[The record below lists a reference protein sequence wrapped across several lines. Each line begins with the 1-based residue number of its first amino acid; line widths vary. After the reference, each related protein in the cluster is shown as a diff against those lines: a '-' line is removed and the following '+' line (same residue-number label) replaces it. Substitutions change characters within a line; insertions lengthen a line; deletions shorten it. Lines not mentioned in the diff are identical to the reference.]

1 MYRRQSLSLAAIACL
16 ALLYPPAQAE
26 ADELQQHL
34 RDQYQSKIFVFRAPN
49 IGNSLH
55 FDSTGHLL
63 EGSGGE
69 DWTIDSVV
77 QLEDLKVSGQRLEI
91 RARRLHLTWVPG
103 SGLEEAHDFDRN
115 RRPDKDEKKNR
126 SVRIVADLKA
136 GDISTGAVDTTLA
149 QVFLTSRD
157 SFADLL
163 PDYWKP
169 CVRAALG
176 DDAENKYP
184 SCRFS
189 PTLLA
194 VPGVALL
201 HSNESTND
209 RNEPDSG
216 TASNSRALRVG
227 RGITPPKLSLNP
239 EPEYS
244 DPARIARVQGS
255 VTLEMVVNQE
265 GLPTNIRIVTPLGCG
280 LDVKAVHAVEGWKF
294 KPAEKDGQP
303 VAVDIAVQVEFHLY

>member
-1 MYRRQSLSLAAIACL
+1 
-16 ALLYPPAQAE
+16 
-26 ADELQQHL
+26 
-34 RDQYQSKIFVFRAPN
+34 
-49 IGNSLH
+49 
-55 FDSTGHLL
+55 
-63 EGSGGE
+63 
-69 DWTIDSVV
+69 
-77 QLEDLKVSGQRLEI
+77 
-91 RARRLHLTWVPG
+91 VPG